1 MNPEPNSHPPF
12 SSRGLTWT
20 GAAFLA
26 LGLAAIALPAWAT
39 VAVEQLVA
47 ALLLVWGAAGIGFA
61 LSMRPAA
68 EWRMTAAIF
77 AGVLVLGAIFLIFP
91 RDGIETMTILLVAV
105 FLIEG
110 IATVTI
116 GFGMRAVL
124 PNWSFLVVSGLAS
137 LGLGVLILTGWP
149 GTAAW
154 TLGLLTGINFLSN
167 GVTLILLGRAI
178 GPSGRS

>member
-1 MNPEPNSHPPF
+1 MIPEPTFHQPF
-12 SSRGLTWT
+12 SAWGMTWA

-26 LGLAAIALPAWAT
+26 LGLAAIALPVWAT

-47 ALLLVWGAAGIGFA
+47 ALLFVWGAAGIGFA

-68 EWRMTAAIF
+68 EWRMTAALF
-77 AGVLVLGAIFLIFP
+77 AGVMVLGAIFLIFP
-91 RDGIETMTILLVAV
+91 RSGIETMTMLLVSV

-116 GFGMRAVL
+116 GIGMRGAL
-124 PNWSFLVVSGLAS
+124 PNWGILVVSGLAS

-154 TLGLLTGINFLSN
+154 TLGLLTGVNFLSN
-167 GVTLILLGRAI
+167 GITLILLGRAI
-178 GPSGRS
+178 GTTGRP

>member
-1 MNPEPNSHPPF
+1 MNPEPNYHHPL
-12 SSRGLTWT
+12 SLRGVTWT

-39 VAVEQLVA
+39 VAVERLVA
-47 ALLLVWGAAGIGFA
+47 ILLLVWGGAGIGFA
-61 LSMRPAA
+61 LSMRPVA
-68 EWRMTAAIF
+68 EWRLTAALF

-91 RDGIETMTILLVAV
+91 RNGIETMTMLLAAV

-110 IATVTI
+110 IAILTI
-116 GFGMRAVL
+116 GFGMRGVV
-124 PNWSFLVVSGLAS
+124 PNWGFLVASGLAS

-167 GVTLILLGRAI
+167 GIMLIGLGRAI
-178 GPSGRS
+178 AMAGRS

>member
-1 MNPEPNSHPPF
+1 MIPEPNSHPPF
-12 SSRGLTWT
+12 SSRSLTWT

-26 LGLAAIALPAWAT
+26 LGLAAIVLPAWAT

-47 ALLLVWGAAGIGFA
+47 ALLLVWGAAGISFA

-68 EWRMTAAIF
+68 EWRMTAALF
-77 AGVLVLGAIFLIFP
+77 AGVMVLGAIFLIFP
-91 RDGIETMTILLVAV
+91 RSGIETMTMLLVAV

-110 IATVTI
+110 IATLTI

-149 GTAAW
+149 GTIAW

-167 GVTLILLGRAI
+167 GVTMMLLGRTVGAK
-178 GPSGRS
+178 GQS